1 VIAAAMDDEA
11 MRAAAA
17 YYASLR
23 PRHGERSGEPAAA
36 ARGEAIA
43 SRGIPERDVPPCA
56 ECHGPTDQPKNPA
69 YPRLSGQHVRY
80 LSEQLHLLQQ
90 RRRGGSPNA
99 ALMHVFVDRLTP
111 DDIRD
116 VTQ

>member
-1 VIAAAMDDEA
+1 
-11 MRAAAA
+11 
-17 YYASLR
+17 
-23 PRHGERSGEPAAA
+23 
-36 ARGEAIA
+36 
-43 SRGIPERDVPPCA
+43 
-56 ECHGPTDQPKNPA
+56 
-69 YPRLSGQHVRY
+69 VRY

-116 VTQ
+116 VTQYYASEAALPSAPR